1 MSPFA
6 LMHAPSRQCHC
17 LTAESTRWLYC
28 VECPQ
33 YSIRLEALA
42 ICAMPKWGCRKIT
55 SGQSNL
61 TQAGWFL
68 RPDFAPSSER
78 QQFWMPPV
86 WNARRASIT
95 ACRCCL
101 STAAARWCCTP
112 LPASA
117 YHLIGGGWQ
126 NGRFQNLSPPS
137 VLFESHQIFLQYT
150 GDTDAKK
157 DGPEF
162 WNSNSVIFENFLNFQ
177 KGVAR
182 SLCADLDHYGRG
194 QTRS

>member
-117 YHLIGGGWQ
+117 YHSIGGGLPEWQ
-126 NGRFQNLSPPS
+126 ISKSISS
-137 VLFESHQIFLQYT
+137 VSFVQIKSIFLQYT
-150 GDTDAKK
+150 EDTEANN

-162 WNSNSVIFENFLNFQ
+162 WNLNSVVFENFF
-177 KGVAR
+177 
-182 SLCADLDHYGRG
+182 
-194 QTRS
+194 